1 MCGGENNMK
10 KPLYKRELSH
20 SYLVIDGLTEVE
32 LGKYQCQMILRN
44 RIPGL
49 LSCSERFLEGGACLY
64 YDISSRQSLGRL
76 YESTQIGYAGIR
88 GIVDNLAQVQDTIT
102 EYLLEEN
109 RLVLEPEY
117 IYMDLETEQLL
128 FLYDP
133 LGTIQERWGSIY
145 LPVAEFLLEHVDHRE
160 EQAVTAAYQFYKM
173 SKVESFTIES
183 FRTILEKGRGIPK
196 GETVYAVAED
206 WGSNYFHEEEG
217 IYEYWGT
224 QGRAAEGQDKW
235 LDRSDD
241 NNRTEEENPGLE
253 DGDEIGKEGAGRK
266 EWRIRYMAGLIGSFV
281 IFFILCAAIWYLQ
294 PTESERICLFGL
306 LAADGMLA
314 LWFLW
319 KVVFAREPG
328 RMPEERTEREEN
340 TEVGRNKSLSMEEEN
355 VDGLSGPTVFLG
367 TMGRG
372 GETDGRGRPRL
383 VDMQE
388 GGQEYSLDRLPVM
401 VGKMRSRVQ
410 LLLPDASVSRIHARF
425 VEKGGRTALIDL
437 NSTNG
442 TYVNGIRVEQ
452 EETVILEDGDAVTF
466 GNIELTYR
474 E

>member
-1 MCGGENNMK
+1 MK

-20 SYLVIDGLTEVE
+20 SYLVVDGLLEEE

-49 LSCSERFLEGGACLY
+49 LPCSERFLEGGACLY

-76 YESTQIGYAGIR
+76 YESTKIGYAGIR

-102 EYLLEEN
+102 EYLLEESG
-109 RLVLEPEY
+109 LVLEPEY

-133 LGTIQERWGSIY
+133 FGTVQKRWGSIY

-160 EQAVTAAYQFYKM
+160 EQGVAAAYQFYKM

-183 FRTILEKGRGIPK
+183 FRTILEKGRGTK
-196 GETVYAVAED
+196 RGETVYAVAED
-206 WGSNYFHEEEG
+206 WGNNYFREEEG

-224 QGRAAEGQDKW
+224 QDGAEEGDEERPAISGYNNRIKEGSLDLEETDGEERGRAH
-235 LDRSDD
+235 
-241 NNRTEEENPGLE
+241 
-253 DGDEIGKEGAGRK
+253 GKG
-266 EWRIRYMAGLIGSFV
+266 WHIAGLAGAFLA
-281 IFFILCAAIWYLQ
+281 FFMLCASIWYLQ
-294 PTESERICLFGL
+294 PTGNEKICLFGL
-306 LAADGMLA
+306 LTLDGMLS

-319 KVVFAREPG
+319 KVMFTRD
-328 RMPEERTEREEN
+328 RDRKPEKKEEDV
-340 TEVGRNKSLSMEEEN
+340 EIGRNDSFYVEEEN
-355 VDGLSGPTVFLG
+355 ADGLNGPTVFLG
-367 TMGRG
+367 TMGS
-372 GETDGRGRPRL
+372 GEEPDGRGRPRL

-442 TYVNGIRVEQ
+442 TYVNGIRMEQ
-452 EETVILEDGDAVTF
+452 EETIILEDGDAVTF
-466 GNIELTYR
+466 GNMELTYR